1 MLKQLIETRLKG
13 TRPPV
18 DPVAAALERL
28 PSGIPAAWFRRPLI
42 SAAVLVPLIE
52 RGSELKLVLTQRT
65 EHLDVHPGQISF
77 PGGRCEPTDTGTLST
92 ALRETREEIG
102 LVAESIT
109 VVGYL
114 EPMAVVTGFAV
125 APVVGF
131 VTADA
136 KFTLDPVEVAEVF
149 EVPFDFFLD
158 DANHQLRERN
168 VRGITMPFSE
178 YQFEDKRIWGAT
190 AMMIRDFTN
199 LIQSEKT

>member
-1 MLKQLIETRLKG
+1 MLKQLIERRLKG

-28 PSGIPAAWFRRPLI
+28 PNGIPEAWFQRPLI

-52 RGSELKLVLTQRT
+52 RDSVLKLVLTQRT

-77 PGGRCEPTDTGTLST
+77 PGGRCEPTDTGTLCT

-102 LVAESIT
+102 LAAESIT

-114 EPMAVVTGFAV
+114 ESMAVVTGFAV

-131 VTADA
+131 VAADA
-136 KFTLDPVEVAEVF
+136 KFTPDPFEVAEVF
-149 EVPFDFFLD
+149 EVPLEFFLNE
-158 DANHQLRERN
+158 ANHQLRERT

-199 LIQSEKT
+199 LMQNHKS